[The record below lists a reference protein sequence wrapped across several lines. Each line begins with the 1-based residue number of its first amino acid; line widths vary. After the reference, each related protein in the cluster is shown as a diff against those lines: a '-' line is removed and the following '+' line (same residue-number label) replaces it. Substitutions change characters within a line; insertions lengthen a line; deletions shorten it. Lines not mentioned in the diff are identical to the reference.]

1 MKVTTKT
8 DIKEFPLLNRGKVRD
23 IYDIDDSTL
32 LIVTTDR
39 MSAFD
44 VIMNEPVPY
53 KGVILNQITL
63 FWMKKF
69 AHLVKN
75 HLIESDVDKFPA
87 ALAPYREE
95 LEGRSVLVKKA
106 KPLPVECI
114 VRGYITGSG
123 WKDYKATGSVCGY
136 KLPEGLL
143 ESARLEQPL
152 FTPSTKAE
160 LGEHDENI
168 STARAAEIL
177 GKDIAN
183 QIENIALAL
192 FKEGRAWAESR
203 GIIIADTKFEFGMV
217 DGELILID
225 EVLTPD
231 SSRFWPAEGYKAGQ
245 SQPSFDKQY
254 LRDWLSG
261 QPWDKTP
268 PPPALPKEVVEATQN
283 KYLEAYRILT
293 GAELA
298 LEYKMRE
305 KRRRNSLSQRA
316 SSELARMPA
325 LRPHHSAGGKPGD
338 GNACRTRMADAIKPV
353 RGNFRT
359 THYRPLQPGNRLSAD
374 GGREIHGSF
383 RFACHWGSF
392 SPAVGGPFST
402 QYQLRGNH
410 AVERQKVPHL
420 RGSQQQKHRVRNRFL
435 L

>member
-177 GKDIAN
+177 GKDIAD
-183 QIENIALAL
+183 QIESIALAL

-203 GIIIADTKFEFGMV
+203 GIIIADTKFEFGLDEEGNV
-217 DGELILID
+217 ILGD
-225 EVLTPD
+225 EMLTPD
-231 SSRFWPAEGYKAGQ
+231 SSRFWPLEGYEAGHG
-245 SQPSFDKQY
+245 QPSFDKQFV
-254 LRDWLSG
+254 RNWLKANPDSDFNLP
-261 QPWDKTP
+261 QDIIDKTI
-268 PPPALPKEVVEATQN
+268 A
-283 KYLEAYRILT
+283 KYEEAYEMLT
-293 GAELA
+293 GKKL
-298 LEYKMRE
+298 
-305 KRRRNSLSQRA
+305 
-316 SSELARMPA
+316 
-325 LRPHHSAGGKPGD
+325 
-338 GNACRTRMADAIKPV
+338 
-353 RGNFRT
+353 
-359 THYRPLQPGNRLSAD
+359 
-374 GGREIHGSF
+374 
-383 RFACHWGSF
+383 
-392 SPAVGGPFST
+392 
-402 QYQLRGNH
+402 
-410 AVERQKVPHL
+410 
-420 RGSQQQKHRVRNRFL
+420 
-435 L
+435 